1 MKRSQ
6 SFNRNCK
13 PGHKEVKREIAI
25 HEAGHAAAIYLGNK
39 KKGLPVVFFQIHIN
53 PLKNSLL
60 SLNLKERKTHQYV
73 AKIEGGRLIHTL
85 PYSFSE
91 ATKDFSP
98 AQKRAFEQAFEADIF
113 NMLIGPLAEAKYVS
127 LRDDEAINFGLVN
140 IDSLHFYGGSS
151 DLEMIKEYVDCYI
164 EDDNLRK
171 NKISDL
177 FKAAYDFISNQS
189 IWLAITALA
198 ETILADDKKI
208 IEYEDIIEILEHGR
222 HVASQH
228 ELHIPEY
235 FHTNLLKQALIEP
248 ETIRPLTY
256 HHYYPEPSDQVL
268 FEEATTEKV
277 NF

>member
-6 SFNRNCK
+6 SFNRKCE
-13 PGHKEVKREIAI
+13 PGYKEIKREIAI

-39 KKGLPVVFFQIHIN
+39 KQGLPVVFFQIYIN
-53 PLKNSLL
+53 PLKNSLHN
-60 SLNLKERKTHQYV
+60 NLGLKGRDSHQYV

-91 ATKDFSP
+91 ATKDFST

-151 DLEMIKEYVDCYI
+151 DLEMINEYVDCYI

-171 NKISDL
+171 NKISYL

-189 IWLAITALA
+189 NWLAITALA
-198 ETILADDKKI
+198 EAILADDKKI

-235 FHTNLLKQALIEP
+235 FHTNLVKQALFEP
-248 ETIRPLTY
+248 ETIRPITY
-256 HHYYPEPSDQVL
+256 YHCYAESSDQVL
-268 FEEATTEKV
+268 FEEATAI
-277 NF
+277 